1 MKHVSLLAALALTGC
16 VAEGGDLAVDSEQFA
31 TTISN
36 NTPKSNPLG
45 SASTFSTNGV
55 IDLNDEFF
63 LDFGTNDRTC
73 GTCHTPEEG
82 WTVSAE
88 EVQDRFFATNGLHPI
103 FRLVDGANSPN
114 ANVSTF
120 TARLNAYSMLLN
132 RGVIRV
138 GRGIPAG
145 AQFELLAVDDPY
157 NYASAAE
164 LSLFRRPLPSTNLD
178 FIPAVMWDGREATG
192 VTIPDRLANQA
203 NGATLGHAQAA
214 TPLTTAER
222 TAMVD
227 FETAL
232 TSAQI
237 STFFIGSLTAAGA
250 NGGPQFLS
258 TQALVAAPFNLFDSW
273 ASQPS
278 GSARASVARGQAL
291 FNGTNANG
299 GSCRGCHNVQ
309 NVGTSLAPIFFDI
322 GVSAGSRRTP
332 DMPLY
337 TLRNLTTGEVRET
350 TDPGRALVTGL
361 WTDVDRF
368 KAPSLRAL
376 GARAPY
382 FHNGSAENLY
392 EVVAHYEDALG
403 FVFTSAQRHDLVAF
417 LSAL

>member
-45 SASTFSTNGV
+45 AASTFSTNGL
-55 IDLNDEFF
+55 IDLDDEFF
-63 LDFGTNDRTC
+63 QDFGTNGRTC

-114 ANVSTF
+114 ASVSTF
-120 TARLNAYSMLLN
+120 SQRLNAYSMLLN

-157 NYASAAE
+157 GYASAAE
-164 LSLFRRPLPSTNLD
+164 LSLFRRPLPSANLG

-214 TPLTTAER
+214 APLTTPER
-222 TAMVD
+222 TAMVA

-232 TSAQI
+232 TSAQV

-278 GSARASVARGQAL
+278 LSKRAAVARGQAL
-291 FNGTNANG
+291 FNATNAGG

-322 GVSAGSRRTP
+322 GVSAGSRRTS

-382 FHNGSAENLY
+382 FHNGSAGDLY
-392 EVVAHYEDALG
+392 EVVEHYEDALG
-403 FVFTSAQRHDLVAF
+403 FVFTSAERHDLVAF